1 MTVSRK
7 QQDQAPKVEKLQSEL
22 AQWLGLA
29 KTPEVQLWD
38 NFFAPMYGMPNQK
51 GLAAINLLARQ
62 EGILLDPVYTGK
74 AMAGLIDYLESSEEK
89 TPVLFIHTGGAQA
102 LFAYSDISQTIK

>member
-1 MTVSRK
+1 MQGLPLVYKNYYHRASVTVSRK

-38 NFFAPMYGMPNQK
+38 NFLLPCMECQTKRPRRNQ
-51 GLAAINLLARQ
+51 LISAARR
-62 EGILLDPVYTGK
+62 Y
-74 AMAGLIDYLESSEEK
+74 
-89 TPVLFIHTGGAQA
+89 FIRPS
-102 LFAYSDISQTIK
+102 LYR